1 MPRKFPIDR
10 QLDIMDCGPACLK
23 MIAKHYGRFY
33 SLPYLRDK
41 CGISREGVSLLD
53 LSYAGEQIGFRTL
66 SLKCT
71 IKDLL
76 ERVPLPVIVHW
87 DSSHFVVV
95 YKTRRKTGTIYVS
108 DPAKGYIK
116 YTSEEFARKWIKK
129 KDANVGV
136 LMAFEPGSEF
146 YEKQIQETENKRK
159 TFASFLTYLRPYK
172 KSFVHLCI
180 VMLIVTLLQSLLPF
194 ISKAVIDVGIHTNDI
209 HFINF
214 VLIANITI
222 YISILLSNMARD
234 WILLHVTSRVNIALI
249 SDYLN
254 KLMLLPITFFENK
267 MTGDILQRANDHE
280 RIRNFVVNNS
290 LSMLFS
296 TISFVIFGMV
306 LLLYNKIVFLI
317 FVVGS
322 TLYILWVMG
331 FLKLRKKLDWQY
343 FELISKNQS
352 YWVETISAMQDIKI
366 NNYEQPKRWKWENIQ
381 AQLYKVNTRSLQV
394 NNLQNSGAQFIDNV
408 KNLIITFFCAKAVIN
423 GEITFGVMIS
433 TQFIIGVLNAPVAQ
447 FIGFMVNYQFA
458 KISFFRLNEIHQLE
472 DEHQNISENP
482 VDLPDTKTI
491 TLNNVFFQY
500 TPNSTPVL
508 QSIYLQIPEKK
519 VTAIVGDSGSGKT
532 TLLKLILRLY
542 KPTYG
547 EILIG
552 NLNINNVNLRQWR
565 DRCGAVMQDGKIF
578 NDTILNN
585 IVLDAEKI
593 DYLRLKK
600 ALDAAN
606 IAQEIER
613 LPLGYQT
620 KMGEQGR
627 GLSGGQKQRILIAR
641 ALYKDP
647 DFLFFDEATNSLDTL
662 NEQKIVEA
670 LDNVFKDKTVIVV
683 AHRLSTIR
691 KADQIV
697 VMQNGTIVE
706 TGNHESLMQQKG
718 RYHQLIRSQLDITT
732 TFETLAENI
741 LTQHEGQLKTDAIGE
756 HHKQVS

>member
-23 MIAKHYGRFY
+23 MIAKYYGRFY
-33 SLPYLRDK
+33 SLHYLRDK

-76 ERVPLPVIVHW
+76 DRVPLPVIVHW
-87 DSSHFVVV
+87 DNSHFVVV

-116 YTSEEFARKWIKK
+116 YTSDEFARKWIKK

-136 LMAFEPGSEF
+136 LMAFEPGPEF

-159 TFASFLTYLRPYK
+159 TFAGFLTYLRPYK

-209 HFINF
+209 HFINL
-214 VLIANITI
+214 VLIANIAI

-296 TISFVIFGMV
+296 TISFVIFGIV

-433 TQFIIGVLNAPVAQ
+433 IQFIIGVLNAPVAQ

-458 KISFFRLNEIHQLE
+458 KISFLRLNEIHQLE
-472 DEHQNISENP
+472 DEHQNIAENP

-647 DFLFFDEATNSLDTL
+647 DFLFFDEATNSLDAL

-697 VMQNGTIVE
+697 VMQNGAIVE

-756 HHKQVS
+756 HHKQV